1 MRNYVSFWTAVG
13 LLSSVLAFAGYAH
26 AGEQQTVKALSA
38 WQGMGATFQVDEKEA
53 LVIGA
58 LGGMMFIDGA
68 KGSLDAASLICPAT
82 VSINLVNGERDA
94 EGRCIITD
102 EDCSRRKPSPDPY
115 LRAMELLGATAA
127 RSVAVED
134 SRRGLTSATTAGLRC
149 FIVRSEF
156 MTRSDFD
163 GAHAVLDH
171 IRDLPPALAI

>member
-58 LGGMMFIDGA
+58 LGGVMFIDGA

-102 EDCSRRKPSPDPY
+102 EDGDKVWAKWSCKGDAKGCKGPFKLVGGTGKFHGITGGDTFILRIALRELVGVSSPD
-115 LRAMELLGATAA
+115 
-127 RSVAVED
+127 SFQQVA
-134 SRRGLTSATTAGLRC
+134 AGL
-149 FIVRSEF
+149 
-156 MTRSDFD
+156 
-163 GAHAVLDH
+163 
-171 IRDLPPALAI
+171 AIWPKLTYTIP